1 MFKGFVIEMV
11 IVELDCI
18 CIGNWVMKIVVKY
31 MYLFFI
37 FLIYNYIFV
46 LVNVSFF
53 DLINEIYFLL
63 LKILLCKVLRK
74 Y

>member
-1 MFKGFVIEMV
+1 MV

-53 DLINEIYFLL
+53 DLKNEIYFLL
-63 LKILLCKVLRK
+63 LKILLFKVLRK

>member
-1 MFKGFVIEMV
+1 MFKGFVLEMV
-11 IVELDCI
+11 FVELDCI

>member
-1 MFKGFVIEMV
+1 MFKGFVLEMV
-11 IVELDCI
+11 FVELDCI
-18 CIGNWVMKIVVKY
+18 CIGNCVMKIVVKY

-53 DLINEIYFLL
+53 FDLINEIYFFLL
-63 LKILLCKVLRK
+63 NFVM
-74 Y
+74 

>member
-1 MFKGFVIEMV
+1 MV
-11 IVELDCI
+11 IIKLDCI